1 VPLYVIVLG
10 PLLVTI
16 AYIVSDGFMEK
27 SAETLVPY
35 VQVAGPLPV
44 DAST

>member
-10 PLLVTI
+10 PSLPTI
-16 AYIVSDGFMEK
+16 AYIVSDGFMGK
-27 SAETLVPY
+27 SAEMLVPY

-44 DAST
+44 DAFT